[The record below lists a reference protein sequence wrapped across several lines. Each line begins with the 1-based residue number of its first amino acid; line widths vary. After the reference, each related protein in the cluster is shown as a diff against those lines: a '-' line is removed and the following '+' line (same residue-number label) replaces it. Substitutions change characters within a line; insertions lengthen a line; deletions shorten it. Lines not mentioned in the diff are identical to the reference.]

1 MPDRALTS
9 RVTNPETA
17 WLVSVVPVALTIV
30 ALLLLIFILRG
41 NLSQVLI
48 IQDTTRAARRRA
60 TLPPGS
66 VPDVALFFTPPTTPI
81 GRFLS
86 VMAAGVVGVLLGL
99 SLLQPMMVAL
109 IAAAPLTALLAWAL
123 LGIFERR
130 YVTALEHDLTAA
142 VGRLSV
148 LLRSGNGLRQ
158 AVEKVLADEPPSP
171 LTGEWSFLIARQGVP
186 LQSTEGI
193 ATAAQVVSALAAQ
206 TPSRQHATFLDH
218 LSVAAEQP
226 LDVLV
231 LRVTSAYDALQ
242 ASERRRQEAV
252 TELAQMRYSGM
263 AVGLAGLAMAL
274 YLAATQWD
282 RVREA
287 YTGSPLGMIVG
298 VVVVVSLLMPI
309 VGGIL
314 LSHADDVD
322 Y

>member
-1 MPDRALTS
+1 MPLDVALDP

-17 WLVSVVPVALTIV
+17 WLVNVVPVALTIA
-30 ALLLLIFILRG
+30 ALLLLVFILRT
-41 NLSQVLI
+41 NLSQLLI
-48 IQDTTRAARRRA
+48 IQDTTRAAQRRA
-60 TLPPGS
+60 TLPPGM

-81 GRFLS
+81 GRVLS
-86 VMAAGVVGVLLGL
+86 IIAVGVVVVLLLLGL
-99 SLLQPMMVAL
+99 LMPMFVAL

-123 LGIFERR
+123 IGIFERR
-130 YVTALEHDLTAA
+130 YVTALEHDLTAS

-148 LLRSGNGLRQ
+148 LLRAGNGLRQ
-158 AVEKVLADEPPSP
+158 AVEKVLADETPSP

-186 LQSTEGI
+186 LQATDGI
-193 ATAAQVVSALAAQ
+193 ATAPQVVAALAAQ
-206 TPSRQHATFLDH
+206 TPSRRHATFLDH

-231 LRVTSAYDALQ
+231 LRVASAYDALQ
-242 ASERRRQEAV
+242 SSERRRQEAL

-263 AVGLAGLAMAL
+263 AVGLAGMAMAL

-287 YTGSPLGMIVG
+287 YTTPLGMIVG
-298 VVVVVSLLMPI
+298 VVVVGSLLMPI
-309 VGGIL
+309 VGGML
-314 LSHADDVD
+314 LSQADDVD